1 MRNLGGV
8 NHKTVV
14 QVVVIQSILE
24 TLRLIKSK
32 TYIIKRKN
40 KYEGGVERCYHLLAN
55 FFFPLNLLEFK
66 NKINTNSDT
75 LHFHISR
82 MIMNTICT
90 CGRYNKG
97 RS

>member
-1 MRNLGGV
+1 MRNVGGV

-40 KYEGGVERCYHLLAN
+40 KY
-55 FFFPLNLLEFK
+55 
-66 NKINTNSDT
+66 
-75 LHFHISR
+75 
-82 MIMNTICT
+82 
-90 CGRYNKG
+90 
-97 RS
+97 